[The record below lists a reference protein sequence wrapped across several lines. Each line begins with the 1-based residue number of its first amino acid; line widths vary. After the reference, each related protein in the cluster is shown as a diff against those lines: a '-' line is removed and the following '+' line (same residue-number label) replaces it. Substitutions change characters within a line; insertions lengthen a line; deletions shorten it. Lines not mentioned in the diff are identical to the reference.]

1 MEVAKPL
8 LLFLKNMIDF
18 TLTEDQELIQKTA
31 REFAVE
37 HLAPGVMDRDE
48 NAEFPYEQIKLMGEL
63 GFMGMMVPEEYSGA
77 GMDTLTYV
85 IALEEIAAVEAAA
98 STIMS
103 VNNSLVCQLLADW
116 GTNVQKDQY
125 LKTLAS
131 GKKLGAYSLSE
142 PQSGS
147 DASNLRTHARRKT
160 GHYIIN
166 GTKNWVTNGI
176 NSDVVVMF
184 CLTDKDLGSKGISAF
199 IVDKGMAGFSTG
211 KKEDKLG
218 IRASDTCELY
228 FEDCEVPVE
237 NRIGE
242 EGAGFK
248 IAMNTLGGGRIG
260 IAAQA
265 LGIARAALEAAVAY
279 AGARKQFG
287 KTIGSFGAIQ
297 NKLANT
303 ATEIDA
309 ARLLIWRAAKL
320 KDRGKPYVKESSM
333 AKLYASTVAMKAAT
347 DCVQIYGGYGYMR
360 EYGVE
365 RLMRDAKITQIYEG
379 TSEIQQLIIGREL
392 MK

>member
-1 MEVAKPL
+1 
-8 LLFLKNMIDF
+8 MIDF

-131 GKKLGAYSLSE
+131 GIKLGAYSLSE

-184 CLTDKDLGSKGISAF
+184 CLTDKDIGSKGISAF
-199 IVDKGMAGFSTG
+199 IVDKGMAGFFTG

>member
-1 MEVAKPL
+1 
-8 LLFLKNMIDF
+8 MIDF

-131 GKKLGAYSLSE
+131 GIKLGAYSLSE

-147 DASNLRTHARRKT
+147 DASNLRTHARRKN

-176 NSDVVVMF
+176 NSDIVVMF

-260 IAAQA
+260 IAAQG
-265 LGIARAALEAAVAY
+265 LGIARAALEAAVSY

-347 DCVQIYGGYGYMR
+347 DCVQIHGGYGYMR

-379 TSEIQQLIIGREL
+379 TSEIQQLVIGREL

>member
-1 MEVAKPL
+1 
-8 LLFLKNMIDF
+8 MIDF

-147 DASNLRTHARRKT
+147 DASNLRTHARRKN

-260 IAAQA
+260 IAAQG

-379 TSEIQQLIIGREL
+379 TSEIQQLVIGREL

>member
-1 MEVAKPL
+1 
-8 LLFLKNMIDF
+8 MIDF

-131 GKKLGAYSLSE
+131 GIKLGAYSLSE

-147 DASNLRTHARRKT
+147 DASNLRTHARRKN

-176 NSDVVVMF
+176 NSDIVVMF

-199 IVDKGMAGFSTG
+199 IVDKGMVGFSTG

-260 IAAQA
+260 IAAQG
-265 LGIARAALEAAVAY
+265 LGIARAALEAAVSY

-379 TSEIQQLIIGREL
+379 TSEIQQLVIGREL

>member
-1 MEVAKPL
+1 
-8 LLFLKNMIDF
+8 MIDF

-184 CLTDKDLGSKGISAF
+184 CLTDKDIGSKGISAF

-260 IAAQA
+260 IAVQA

-379 TSEIQQLIIGREL
+379 TSEIQQLVIAREL

>member
-1 MEVAKPL
+1 
-8 LLFLKNMIDF
+8 MIDF

-131 GKKLGAYSLSE
+131 GIKLGAYSLSE

-147 DASNLRTHARRKT
+147 DASNLRTHARRKN

>member
-1 MEVAKPL
+1 
-8 LLFLKNMIDF
+8 MIDF

-333 AKLYASTVAMKAAT
+333 AKLYSSTVAMKAAT

-379 TSEIQQLIIGREL
+379 TSEIQQLVIAREL

>member
-1 MEVAKPL
+1 
-8 LLFLKNMIDF
+8 MIDF

-131 GKKLGAYSLSE
+131 GIKLGAYSLSE

-147 DASNLRTHARRKT
+147 DASNLRTHARRKN

-176 NSDVVVMF
+176 NSDVVVIF

-260 IAAQA
+260 IAAQG

-379 TSEIQQLIIGREL
+379 TSEIQQLVIGREL

>member
-1 MEVAKPL
+1 
-8 LLFLKNMIDF
+8 MIDF

-184 CLTDKDLGSKGISAF
+184 CLTDKDIGSKGISAF
-199 IVDKGMAGFSTG
+199 IVDKGMAGFFTG

-260 IAAQA
+260 IAAQG

-379 TSEIQQLIIGREL
+379 TSEIQQLIIAREL